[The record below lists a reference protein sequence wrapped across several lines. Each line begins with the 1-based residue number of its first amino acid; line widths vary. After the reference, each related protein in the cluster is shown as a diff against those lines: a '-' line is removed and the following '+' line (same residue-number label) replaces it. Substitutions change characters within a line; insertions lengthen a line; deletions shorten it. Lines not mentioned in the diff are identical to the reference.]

1 MLNSKRYLRICVLL
15 IWVSSLMLQYKPT
28 EATGLKLQLEETTAF
43 ANDNREDELTFRR
56 STPSNQT
63 SVAYSIVP
71 SDRAI
76 EPSNWSISTIHQ
88 FLEVTPLLS
97 VRKSLHSAHVADTC
111 TVSSTNDSGANTL
124 RQCLLDSIAGDMIL
138 FDSSTFPPGSSAV
151 ITLSSQ
157 LPDIQVDN
165 LTIDASDAGVIIDG
179 SALPGTPI
187 GIKIVGV
194 NGVIIRGL
202 QIMNFYVGIQLMSGA
217 TNNTLG
223 GDRSIGAGP
232 LGQGNLISANIAG
245 VVLQN
250 AGTANNSI
258 LGNFI
263 GTDLSGNNANGNGFA
278 GIIIA
283 NGASENVIG
292 GAHSPGVCD
301 GPCNL
306 ISGNYEGV
314 QIQDA
319 GSDGNEI
326 LGNFIGTDLSGDNSN
341 GNDYA
346 GVLLGYGASQ
356 NVIGGSHNPGVC
368 DGPCNLISGNLQVG
382 VGIVSNATNNNQVLG
397 NFIGADRSGDTANG
411 NGFAGIVIGSGASQ
425 NVVGGSHSSGI
436 CDGPCNLISGN
447 PTGLQIQN
455 AGTVGNQVLGNFIGT
470 RISGNTSV
478 SNAYG
483 IVIGFGAGQNLI
495 GGARNPGAC
504 DGFCNLISGNEEIGV
519 YILHAGTNGNQILG
533 NFVGTNFSGDAGL
546 PNNNGIEIS
555 QSASNNLIGS
565 AVSGQGNLIS
575 GNITHGVFIIDDGT
589 DGNQVLGNLIGTNIN
604 GNGVLPNYY
613 GISIGLGASDT
624 QVGGAATNAG
634 NLVSGNTMFGV
645 WIDSAETTG
654 NQVLGNRIGTNISG
668 NVALPNYTGILIS
681 TGSTGNQIGDAI
693 SGGGN
698 LISGN
703 EYYGVYMQY
712 LNAPGNTITGNK
724 IGTNLNG
731 TAALPN
737 YYGIHTFDASSNLI
751 GGVEPNAG
759 NLISGNANIG
769 LSIDHGTLNIVQGNA
784 IGTNLAGDAA
794 VPNAYIG
801 ILVGN
806 STNNTI
812 GGESAGA
819 GNLISGN
826 DDLGILV
833 SGEVSVDNQI
843 LGNRIGTNRSGT
855 SSLPNSGNGIVI
867 ILAQG
872 TIIGGA
878 DILSPWVCDG
888 PCNLISGNGGIGVS
902 IQGVNP
908 TTLGQMKS
916 DGTNSTPADQANQVL
931 GNFIGTDLAGTSALP
946 NYNGVTLWIEA
957 SSNTIGG
964 NNLIGEGNLI
974 SGNLYNGI
982 TVGDPLTANN
992 QISGNR
998 IGTTS
1003 NGEAALAN
1011 GNNGVWIHAG
1021 ASGNIVGGD
1030 GMGLGNLISGQST
1043 DLLDFGVSISTEIE
1057 PKSVDNQVIGNMI
1070 GTNATGTSAIPN
1082 GGGVGIAYLVTG
1094 TIIRDNLISGNDL
1107 RGILLLETTENEIMD
1122 NKIGVASNGLSPL
1135 PNSEVGIVISTAP
1148 GNTIGVGNIIAYH
1161 QVGVAIFN
1169 PESIGNTITQNS
1181 IYANTDEQIGF
1192 FEVPEPL
1199 APAPVLIGWD
1209 GATLSGTSCA
1219 GCQVEVFAN
1228 ADPQPAGRTYLGT
1241 ATAAGDGTF
1250 SLIIVPHNRYLAA
1263 TATDAGGTTS
1273 EFSNNLTISVG
1284 YYIYL
1289 PVVIKSDY

>member
-1 MLNSKRYLRICVLL
+1 MFNTKRYLRMVVLL
-15 IWVSSLMLQYKPT
+15 LLVGTLMLQHKPT
-28 EATGLKLQLEETTAF
+28 KATWPKMQLEETTAF
-43 ANDNREDELTFRR
+43 ANDDRVDELTFRR
-56 STPSNQT
+56 SIPTNQPGL
-63 SVAYSIVP
+63 AYSIVP
-71 SDRAI
+71 SYREL
-76 EPSNWSISTIHQ
+76 EPSNWLTSTIPQ
-88 FLEVTPLLS
+88 FFKVLPQS
-97 VRKSLHSAHVADTC
+97 SADKSLHSNHIADTC
-111 TVSSTNDSGANTL
+111 IVSSTNDSGANTL

-138 FDSSTFPPGSSAV
+138 FDSSTFPPETSTS

-179 SALPGTPI
+179 SALTGTPI

-202 QIMNFYVGIQLMSGA
+202 QIMNFYVGIQLTSGA
-217 TNNTLG
+217 INNTLG

-232 LGQGNLISANIAG
+232 LGQGNLISANYAG

-250 AGTANNSI
+250 PGTANNTV

-263 GTDLSGNNANGNGFA
+263 GTGLTGDTANGNDFA
-278 GIIIA
+278 GIVIA
-283 NGASENVIG
+283 NGASDNIIG
-292 GAHSPGVCD
+292 GSHNPGVCD

-306 ISGNYEGV
+306 ISGNYKGV

-346 GVLLGYGASQ
+346 GILIGNGASQ
-356 NVIGGSHNPGVC
+356 NMIGGSHNPGVC
-368 DGPCNLISGNLQVG
+368 NGPCNLISGNFQVG
-382 VGIVSNATNNNQVLG
+382 VGIVSNATTNNQVLG
-397 NFIGADRSGDTANG
+397 NFIGTEISGDTANG
-411 NGFAGIVIGSGASQ
+411 NGIAGIIIGSAASQ
-425 NVVGGSHSSGI
+425 NVVGGSHSPGT

-447 PTGLQIQN
+447 PTGLQIQDT
-455 AGTVGNQVLGNFIGT
+455 GTASNQVLGNYIGT
-470 RISGNTSV
+470 RISGSSPV

-483 IVIGFGAGQNLI
+483 IVIGFGAGENMI
-495 GGARNPGAC
+495 GGSLSPGAC
-504 DGFCNLISGNEEIGV
+504 DGFCNLISGNEDIGV
-519 YILHAGTNGNQILG
+519 YILHEGTTGNQILG
-533 NFVGTNFSGDAGL
+533 NFVGTNFSGDASL
-546 PNNNGIEIS
+546 PNNEGIEIS
-555 QSASNNLIGS
+555 QGASNNLIGG
-565 AVSGQGNLIS
+565 AGAGQGNLIS
-575 GNITHGVFIIDDGT
+575 GNIDSGIFIIDNGT
-589 DGNQVLGNLIGTNIN
+589 NGNQVLGNLIGTNI
-604 GNGVLPNYY
+604 GGDAVLPNYY

-624 QVGGAATNAG
+624 QVGGAATSAG
-634 NLVSGNTMFGV
+634 NLVSGNTMFGI

-654 NQVLGNRIGTNISG
+654 NQVLGNRIGTDISG

-693 SGGGN
+693 SSGGN

-712 LNAPGNTITGNK
+712 LNAPGNTISGNK

-737 YYGIHTFDASSNLI
+737 YYGIYTYDASNNLI

-769 LSIDHGTLNIVQGNA
+769 LTIDHGTLNNVEGNT
-784 IGTNLAGDAA
+784 IGTNLAGDVA

-801 ILVGN
+801 VLVEN
-806 STNNTI
+806 SSNNAI
-812 GGESAGA
+812 GGESISA

-826 DDLGILV
+826 DDLGILI
-833 SGEVSVDNQI
+833 SGEASVGNQI
-843 LGNRIGTNRSGT
+843 LGNRIGTNRTGT
-855 SSLPNSGNGIVI
+855 SALPNSGNGVVI
-867 ILAQG
+867 ILSQG

-878 DILSPWVCDG
+878 DTLSPWVCDG

-908 TTLGQMKS
+908 STQGQMNS
-916 DGTNSTPADQANQVL
+916 DGTNPTPADQANQVL
-931 GNFIGTDLAGTSALP
+931 GNFIGTDLTGTSALP
-946 NYNGVTLWIEA
+946 NYHGVTLWVEA
-957 SSNTIGG
+957 SSNIIGG
-964 NNLIGEGNLI
+964 NNLLGEGNLI
-974 SGNLYNGI
+974 SGNLYHGI
-982 TVGDPLTANN
+982 SVGDPLTTYN

-1011 GNNGVWIHAG
+1011 GNTGVWIHAG
-1021 ASGNIVGGD
+1021 ASSNIVGGD

-1043 DLLDFGVSISTEIE
+1043 DLLYFGVSISTEVE
-1057 PKSVDNQVIGNMI
+1057 PKAVDNQVIGNMI

-1094 TIIRDNLISGNDL
+1094 TIIRDNLISGNNL
-1107 RGILLLETTENEIMD
+1107 RGILLLETTDNEIMD

-1135 PNSEVGIVISTAP
+1135 PNIEVGIVISTAP

-1169 PESIGNTITQNS
+1169 PESVGNTITQNS

-1199 APAPVLIGWD
+1199 APAPVLTGWD
-1209 GATLSGTSCA
+1209 GGTVSGTSCA

-1228 ADPQPAGRTYLGT
+1228 SDPQPAGHTYLGT

-1250 SLIIVPHNRYLAA
+1250 NLSISPHNRYLAA
-1263 TATDAGGTTS
+1263 TATDAEGTTS

-1289 PVVIKSDY
+1289 AVVSKSGY